1 LFDLDSINW
10 AEVLINTIIA
20 TVFGVGISLF
30 FKYVIIEDINRI
42 YKRNRSEMIRGLLSE
57 TYRIQSIMED
67 VFVIIERQPD
77 FVPDQGGTLLS
88 LTDSEKRILQFKY
101 QQVHNIFEY
110 MKRFN
115 DWKLHMTDVENLAI
129 TNYANYSDG
138 FIKFLIKRIP
148 EYFPEYLSAR
158 KKHALDIIYSLE
170 DFVTNEF
177 KDAWKKVS

>member
-1 LFDLDSINW
+1 
-10 AEVLINTIIA
+10 
-20 TVFGVGISLF
+20 
-30 FKYVIIEDINRI
+30 
-42 YKRNRSEMIRGLLSE
+42 
-57 TYRIQSIMED
+57 MED